1 VFRENLKV
9 GLPGEV
15 NYSITTTNGTEADP
29 PVFFGRVVPMVGM
42 FAVIVFCLK
51 NRKRKVE
58 PLKDCVNSF
67 AMNHVQ

>member
-29 PVFFGRVVPMVGM
+29 PVFFGRVVPMVGIAFTSVLHVVVM
-42 FAVIVFCLK
+42 VFQ
-51 NRKRKVE
+51 
-58 PLKDCVNSF
+58 DI
-67 AMNHVQ
+67 